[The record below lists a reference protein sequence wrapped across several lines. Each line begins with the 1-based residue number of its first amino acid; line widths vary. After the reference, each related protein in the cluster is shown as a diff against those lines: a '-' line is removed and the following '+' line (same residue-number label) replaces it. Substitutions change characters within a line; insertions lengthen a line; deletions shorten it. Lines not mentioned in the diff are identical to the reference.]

1 MNINTSPNQPNTG
14 TQRTGD
20 VIKGLLKSWAFV
32 AVLAVIL
39 FLSAGPLEWGM
50 NWVYLGLVT
59 LSTLILSWLMPA
71 ELIEERSGLPAG
83 AKKWDIT
90 LTLWMARGG
99 PIVTMTLIG
108 LDERYGWSP
117 SLPPALQL
125 GATLLLVA
133 ALALTDWA
141 VLTNKFFSGLVR
153 IQTERGHTVISDGPY
168 NHMRHP
174 GYAGAILY
182 ELATPVMLGSLW
194 AMFSTALTVSVII
207 LRTALE
213 DRTLQRELDGYRA
226 YTRQV
231 RYRLFPGLW

>member
-1 MNINTSPNQPNTG
+1 MNPPTPPNQPDTG
-14 TQRTGD
+14 TKRSGD

-32 AVLAVIL
+32 AVLAAIL
-39 FLSAGPLEWGM
+39 FLSSGRLDWGM
-50 NWVYLGLVT
+50 AWVYLGLVS

-71 ELIEERSGLPAG
+71 ELIEERAGLQAG
-83 AKKWDIT
+83 AKKWDIA
-90 LTLWMARGG
+90 LAIWMARGG

-117 SLPPALQL
+117 PVPPALQL
-125 GATLLLVA
+125 GATPLLVA

-153 IQTERGHTVISDGPY
+153 IQKERGHTVISSGPY
-168 NHMRHP
+168 HYVRHP

-182 ELATPVMLGSLW
+182 ELAVPLMLGALW
-194 AMFSTALTVSVII
+194 ALFSTALTVSVIV

-213 DRTLQRELDGYRA
+213 DRTLQRELEGYRA
-226 YTRQV
+226 YTQRV